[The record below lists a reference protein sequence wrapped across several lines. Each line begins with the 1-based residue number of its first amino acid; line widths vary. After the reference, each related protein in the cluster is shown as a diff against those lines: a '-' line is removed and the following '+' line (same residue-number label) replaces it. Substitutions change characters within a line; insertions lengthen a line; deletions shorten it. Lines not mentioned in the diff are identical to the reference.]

1 MKANELIII
10 AGPTAIGKTRLAVQL
25 AKDIH
30 GEVISADSRQV
41 YRGMDIGTGK
51 DLAEYKIDE
60 EVIPHHLID
69 IHEAGYKYNIRE
81 FYDDF
86 VLAYCQI
93 REHRKRAL
101 LCGGSGLY
109 IETALQENP
118 YALIPEND
126 ILRQQLTKLDD
137 QSLSLRLSEIHEEIS
152 SFADFSTRQKQIRAI
167 EMDEFLKTQ
176 PMPVRETI
184 KVEPIIFVLEMGRE
198 KLRANIS
205 IRLDQRL
212 KSGLIE
218 EVESL
223 LSSGIRI
230 EDLAYYGLEYKWVTE
245 YLAHKM
251 SYDELV
257 EGLNIAI
264 RQFAKRQMTWFRRME
279 KQGYQINWIRADQP
293 LERQL
298 FLVHQVL
305 TD

>member
-1 MKANELIII
+1 MKANELIVI

-30 GEVISADSRQV
+30 GEIISADSRQV

-60 EVIPHHLID
+60 EVIPYHLID

-86 VLAYCQI
+86 VVAYHEI
-93 REHRKRAL
+93 REHRKRAI

-126 ILRQQLTKLDD
+126 ILRQQLTKFDD
-137 QSLSLRLSEIHEEIS
+137 HALALRLSEIQEEIN

-167 EMDEFLKTQ
+167 EMDEFLKNY
-176 PMPVRETI
+176 PLPVRETV

-205 IRLDQRL
+205 IRLEKRL

-230 EDLAYYGLEYKWVTE
+230 NDLAYYGLEYKWVTE
-245 YLAHKM
+245 YLEHKM

-305 TD
+305 AG